1 MPADAMWVESIILL
15 IAGLI
20 LAISFLLERLAFSF
34 ILEIR
39 FPTGFPHCTVVTCV
53 SGIILNIMLKQLV
66 ITYPERWSLNSHD
79 PSCKLVPNDG
89 YGLPRF

>member
-1 MPADAMWVESIILL
+1 MESIVFLVK
-15 IAGLI
+15 GLI
-20 LAISFLLERLAFSF
+20 LAIPFLLERLAFSF

-53 SGIILNIMLKQLV
+53 SGIILNITLKQLV
-66 ITYPERWSLNSHD
+66 ITYLKRWSLNSHD